1 MDMYTWDVD
10 LKEGFCE
17 ILYAKC
23 GNETNDGNKFC
34 GQCGESLSYAIVK
47 GNPVNRHSNS
57 DIEVFSLVGF
67 ITGLISWFIN
77 LWGLVGSIAIVFSIL
92 GLNKKVTGTSKV
104 FAIIG
109 VVSGI
114 INVLYAF
121 MLII

>member
-1 MDMYTWDVD
+1 MRYCT
-10 LKEGFCE
+10 
-17 ILYAKC
+17 KC

-34 GQCGESLSYAIVK
+34 GQCGESLNYERVK
-47 GNPVNRHSNS
+47 ESQVASHPNS

-77 LWGLVGSIAIVFSIL
+77 LWGLIGTIAIVFSIL

-104 FAIIG
+104 FAIVGI
-109 VVSGI
+109 VSGI

>member
-1 MDMYTWDVD
+1 M
-10 LKEGFCE
+10 
-17 ILYAKC
+17 
-23 GNETNDGNKFC
+23 
-34 GQCGESLSYAIVK
+34 
-47 GNPVNRHSNS
+47 
-57 DIEVFSLVGF
+57 FSLVGF

>member
-1 MDMYTWDVD
+1 MRYCT
-10 LKEGFCE
+10 
-17 ILYAKC
+17 KC
-23 GNETNDGNKFC
+23 GNETDDSSKFC
-34 GQCGESLSYAIVK
+34 GQCGESLHYERVEQNEVVSHAT
-47 GNPVNRHSNS
+47 N
-57 DIEVFSLVGF
+57 DLEVFSLVGF

-77 LWGLVGSIAIVFSIL
+77 FWGLVGTIAIVFSIL

-121 MLII
+121 MLLV

>member
-1 MDMYTWDVD
+1 M
-10 LKEGFCE
+10 
-17 ILYAKC
+17 
-23 GNETNDGNKFC
+23 
-34 GQCGESLSYAIVK
+34 
-47 GNPVNRHSNS
+47 
-57 DIEVFSLVGF
+57 FSLVGF

-77 LWGLVGSIAIVFSIL
+77 LWGLVGIIAIVFSIL